1 MIIQLFLG
9 LSLVVT
15 LVVAA
20 KLYSMFRIFT
30 KPSIQQ
36 NFSPEDLPSVS
47 LCIPARNETHAMTDC
62 LQRALAS
69 TYPKLEIIVL
79 DDGSRDDTVLL
90 IKSFA
95 HAGVRFIE
103 GSPLPDGWLGKNYA
117 LRGLAAQASG
127 KLLLFADVDTRMKPN
142 TITQLVAYMQQQ
154 NVDMV
159 SVLPIRFDGYRA
171 SVLFTTLRQFWSIL
185 FHRNDRPA
193 VASNAWLVKRS
204 VIVDEMAKFE
214 PVRQQVRPDAA
225 VARQLMARAAYRFLI
240 STPALGIS
248 YEKKWQSQVE
258 TSERLAFPLLGGRWA
273 LTLLAIAALTGSLLP
288 YGIVIGALAVGD
300 AVTALFALVTI
311 AAMIGTYGYYLS
323 QIWARGWA
331 LGMWLQ
337 PIIVLQEIG
346 LILLSAIKYTR
357 GTVTWKGRPVRTAQS
372 AFKS

>member
-1 MIIQLFLG
+1 M
-9 LSLVVT
+9 VT
-15 LVVAA
+15 LVVAV
-20 KLYSMFRIFT
+20 KLYNMFRLFT
-30 KPSIQQ
+30 KPAVQQ
-36 NFSPEDLPSVS
+36 NFNPDNLPSVS

-117 LRGLAAQASG
+117 LRGLATQASG
-127 KLLLFADVDTRMKPN
+127 KLLLFADVDTRMKPD
-142 TITQLVAYMQQQ
+142 TISQLVTYMQQQ
-154 NVDMV
+154 NADMV

-185 FHRNDRPA
+185 FHRSDRPA

-225 VARQLMARAAYRFLI
+225 VARQLMARNAYRFLI

-258 TSERLAFPLLGGRWA
+258 TSERLAFPLLGGRWMSTVLAVTA
-273 LTLLAIAALTGSLLP
+273 LIGSLLP
-288 YGIVIGALAVGD
+288 YGIIVGALVAGD
-300 AVTALFALVTI
+300 IVTAIFALATVVV
-311 AAMIGTYGYYLS
+311 MIGTYGYYLS
-323 QIWARGWA
+323 QIWARGWVV
-331 LGMWLQ
+331 GMWLQ
-337 PIIVLQEIG
+337 PVIVLQEIG

-357 GTVTWKGRPVRTAQS
+357 GTVTWKGRPVRTARS
-372 AFKS
+372 ALKS